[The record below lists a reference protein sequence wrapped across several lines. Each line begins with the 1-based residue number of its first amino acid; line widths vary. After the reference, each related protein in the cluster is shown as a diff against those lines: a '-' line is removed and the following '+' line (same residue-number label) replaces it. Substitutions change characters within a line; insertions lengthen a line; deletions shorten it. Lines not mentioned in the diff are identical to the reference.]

1 MTFKK
6 NDTNSNLMQLIFD
19 RYYLKGFACLS
30 YAISKIHFFKEG
42 ATIIDA
48 LWIRKQSMEKLHDFF
63 EKLFSLVAGLLTQGI
78 WFLSSRL

>member
-1 MTFKK
+1 
-6 NDTNSNLMQLIFD
+6 MQSPRFI
-19 RYYLKGFACLS
+19 
-30 YAISKIHFFKEG
+30 FFKEG